1 MTTFR
6 KKKHDLTEKIFSAIT
21 FADSER
27 YEVDE
32 TKLNPGELKIMKD
45 FLKSKGF
52 IV

>member
-21 FADSER
+21 FADSEK
-27 YEVDE
+27 YVVDE
-32 TKLNPGELKIMKD
+32 TKLTPPERIIMKE